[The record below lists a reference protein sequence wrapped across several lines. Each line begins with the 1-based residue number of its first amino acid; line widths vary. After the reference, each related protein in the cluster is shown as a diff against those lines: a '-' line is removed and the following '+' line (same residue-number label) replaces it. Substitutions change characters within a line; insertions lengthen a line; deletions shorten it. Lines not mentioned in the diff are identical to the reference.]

1 MNKTGLILFH
11 GFFEHKERHRLNA
24 EWFENLGIETHLVD
38 LPGHGE
44 NAVNKGDIT
53 SWDEVND
60 LLQNSFKK
68 IEHCETKIIFGH
80 SVGGQMALY
89 AILSGLQDPDYL
101 ILSAPTLDDNYPNIV
116 KKLIIGISRIA
127 PKLRVPS
134 SVTKKNL
141 STDKEVVKNYFK
153 DPLVFRSA
161 TARYGRELINNQD
174 FVNKNIKKL
183 NIPTI
188 LFHGEDDTIV
198 PIKASNIIK
207 QLDNVEFIGI
217 KNSKHEILN
226 QDTRPF
232 VLSELHRWLKEKNII

>member
-44 NAVNKGDIT
+44 NAMSKGDIT
-53 SWDEVND
+53 SWDEVDD

-89 AILSGLQDPDYL
+89 AILSGLHDPDYL

-116 KKLIIGISRIA
+116 KKLTIGISRIA

-141 STDKEVVKNYFK
+141 STDKEVVKNYFQ

-161 TARYGRELINNQD
+161 TARYGRELINNQN

-183 NIPTI
+183 NTPTI

-198 PIKASNIIK
+198 PIKASNNIK
-207 QLDNVEFIGI
+207 QLDNVEFVAV